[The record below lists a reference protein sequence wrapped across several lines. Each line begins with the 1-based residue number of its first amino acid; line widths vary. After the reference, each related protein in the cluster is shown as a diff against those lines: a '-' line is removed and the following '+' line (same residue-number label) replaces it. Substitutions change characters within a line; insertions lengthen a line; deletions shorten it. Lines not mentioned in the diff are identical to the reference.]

1 MSIAEEQEKDISLI
15 HILLNR
21 GNGDLEALLP
31 GILER
36 LSAQTERVRG
46 LENMEFLSADL
57 LRDFQL
63 KEREY
68 AV

>member
-1 MSIAEEQEKDISLI
+1 MSIAEELEKEAKHLCD
-15 HILLNR
+15 LLNR
-21 GNGDLEALLP
+21 GNGELEAALP

-57 LRDFQL
+57 LRDFQQAGDM
-63 KEREY
+63 Y
-68 AV
+68 AG